1 MVVPES
7 APTASRVAVRITD
20 FKEKRLR
27 SATSLCYNEI
37 GGFMNKVNYKK
48 IFDDELN
55 KIRESGKKPSLLLHA
70 CCAPCSSAVLEKIN
84 EIFDITLFFYNP
96 NISPESEFVFR
107 LEELGKLL
115 GIMELNEIAIVS
127 PPYDN
132 EEFEAIAKGLEN
144 LPEGGARCYK
154 CYQLRIEKSVSYAK
168 ENGFDYVTTTL
179 SISPHK
185 NAQWL
190 NSIGIE
196 LGEKYDMKYLC
207 SDFKKEEGYKRSC
220 QLSKDYNLYRQDYC
234 GCKYSKEIAE

>member
-1 MVVPES
+1 MNKNRFYVS
-7 APTASRVAVRITD
+7 IKGDS
-20 FKEKRLR
+20 
-27 SATSLCYNEI
+27 
-37 GGFMNKVNYKK
+37 MNKVNYKK
-48 IFDDELN
+48 IFDDELK
-55 KIRESGKKPSLLLHA
+55 KISESGRKPTLLLHA
-70 CCAPCSSAVLEKIN
+70 CCAPCSSAVLEKIS

-115 GIMELNEIAIVS
+115 EIMKLNDISIVC

-132 EEFEAIAKGLEN
+132 EEFETIAKGMEA

-154 CYQLRIEKSVSYAK
+154 CYKLRLEKSVIYAK
-168 ENGFDYVTTTL
+168 ENDFDYVTTTL

-190 NSIGIE
+190 NGIGLE
-196 LGEKYDMKYLC
+196 LEEKYGVKYLC

-220 QLSKDYNLYRQDYC
+220 ELSRLYDLYRQDYC
-234 GCKYSKEIAE
+234 GCRFSKQ